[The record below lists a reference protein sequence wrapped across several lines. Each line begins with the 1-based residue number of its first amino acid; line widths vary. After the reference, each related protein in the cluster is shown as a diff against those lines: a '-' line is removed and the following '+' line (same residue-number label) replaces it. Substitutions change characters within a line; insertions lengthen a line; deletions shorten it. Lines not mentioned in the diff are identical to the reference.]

1 MTVWYS
7 VHDFYLEGGSRL
19 LIELTGKFFFIIWKT
34 VHFLCP
40 VRYFLI
46 KVCLVVIV
54 GFSPRCEVVFT
65 KLANRG
71 ICRHSNGP
79 IISHKKRTVQL
90 ALSAGK
96 VVVGLFLP
104 VIGWNKNCA
113 SIFKPVVKLAQ

>member
-19 LIELTGKFFFIIWKT
+19 LIELTGKLFFIIWKT

-40 VRYFLI
+40 VRYFVI

-54 GFSPRCEVVFT
+54 GFSPQCEVVFT

-79 IISHKKRTVQL
+79 IVSQKTRAAGAKCGKSRSWLVLACDWLEKKL
-90 ALSAGK
+90 CEY
-96 VVVGLFLP
+96 F
-104 VIGWNKNCA
+104 
-113 SIFKPVVKLAQ
+113 